1 MKLAQ
6 AVSFDTTI
14 ELGNVL
20 HKDLLK
26 QFTDSHHEVRKRRF
40 LEDLEKM
47 GTFEVEQKD
56 ERLLQEEQEKMEIL
70 QPILRYD
77 PDDLKER
84 AIALQKWEG
93 VVTEVENDVFHARL
107 LDLTDNSP
115 EEEADF
121 SVEEVSEDD
130 RKLLKLGAVFYWSLG
145 YLTTGTGQVIRT
157 SIVKFRRLPAWTETE
172 VKRAQEQAAKIRRTI
187 GWGSDEAASRAG

>member
-14 ELGNVL
+14 EMGNPL
-20 HKDLLK
+20 HKQLLK
-26 QFTDSHHEVRKRRF
+26 QFTDSHDEVRKRRF

-47 GTFEVEQKD
+47 GTFEVEQKE
-56 ERLLQEEQEKMEIL
+56 ERLPQEEMEIL

-77 PDDLKER
+77 PDEFKER
-84 AIALQKWEG
+84 AVSLQKWEG
-93 VVTEVENDVFHARL
+93 VVTEVEKDIFNARL
-107 LDLTDNSP
+107 LDLTDDNP

-121 SVEEVSEDD
+121 SIEEVSEDD
-130 RKLLKLGAVFYWSLG
+130 RKLLKPGAVFYWSLG

>member
-14 ELGNVL
+14 EMENPL
-20 HKDLLK
+20 HKQLLK
-26 QFTDSHHEVRKRRF
+26 QFTDSHDEVRKRRF

-47 GTFEVEQKD
+47 GTSEVEQKE
-56 ERLLQEEQEKMEIL
+56 ERLPQEEMEIL

-77 PDDLKER
+77 PDEFKER
-84 AIALQKWEG
+84 AVSLQKWEG
-93 VVTEVENDVFHARL
+93 VVTEVEKDIFNARL
-107 LDLTDNSP
+107 LDLTDDNP

-121 SVEEVSEDD
+121 SIEEVSEDD
-130 RKLLKLGAVFYWSLG
+130 RKLLKPGAVFYWSLG

-172 VKRAQEQAAKIRRTI
+172 LKKAQEQATKIRRTI

>member
-6 AVSFDTTI
+6 AVSFDTTKAM
-14 ELGNVL
+14 ENPL
-20 HKDLLK
+20 HKQLLK
-26 QFTDSHHEVRKRRF
+26 QFTDSHDEVRKRRF

-47 GTFEVEQKD
+47 GTFEVEQKE
-56 ERLLQEEQEKMEIL
+56 ERLPQEEMEIL

-77 PDDLKER
+77 PEEFKER
-84 AIALQKWEG
+84 AVSLQKWEG
-93 VVTEVENDVFHARL
+93 VVTEVEKDIFNARL
-107 LDLTDNSP
+107 LDLTDDNP

-121 SVEEVSEDD
+121 SIEEVSEDD
-130 RKLLKLGAVFYWSLG
+130 RKLLKPGAVFYWSLG

-172 VKRAQEQAAKIRRTI
+172 VKRAQEQAAEIRRTI

>member
-14 ELGNVL
+14 EMENPL
-20 HKDLLK
+20 HKQLLK
-26 QFTDSHHEVRKRRF
+26 QFTDSHDEVRKRRF

-47 GTFEVEQKD
+47 GTFEVEQKE
-56 ERLLQEEQEKMEIL
+56 ERLPQEEMEIL

-77 PDDLKER
+77 PDEFKER
-84 AIALQKWEG
+84 AVSLQKWEG
-93 VVTEVENDVFHARL
+93 VVTEVEKDIFNARL
-107 LDLTDNSP
+107 LDLTDDNP

-121 SVEEVSEDD
+121 SIEEVSEDD
-130 RKLLKLGAVFYWSLG
+130 RKLLKPGAVFYWSLG

>member
-14 ELGNVL
+14 EMENPL
-20 HKDLLK
+20 HKQLLK
-26 QFTDSHHEVRKRRF
+26 QFTDSHDEVRKRRF

-47 GTFEVEQKD
+47 GTFEVEQKE
-56 ERLLQEEQEKMEIL
+56 ERLPQEEMEIL

-77 PDDLKER
+77 PGEFKER
-84 AIALQKWEG
+84 AVSLQKWEG
-93 VVTEVENDVFHARL
+93 VVTEVEKDIFNARL
-107 LDLTDNSP
+107 LDLTDDNP

-121 SVEEVSEDD
+121 SIEEVSEDD
-130 RKLLKLGAVFYWSLG
+130 RKLLKPGAVFYWSLG

-172 VKRAQEQAAKIRRTI
+172 VKKAQEQAAKIRRTI
-187 GWGSDEAASRAG
+187 GWGSDEAASRSG

>member
-14 ELGNVL
+14 EMENPL
-20 HKDLLK
+20 HKQLLK
-26 QFTDSHHEVRKRRF
+26 QFTDSHDEVRKRRF

-47 GTFEVEQKD
+47 GTFEVEQKE
-56 ERLLQEEQEKMEIL
+56 ERLPQEEMEIL

-77 PDDLKER
+77 PGEFKER
-84 AIALQKWEG
+84 AVSLQKWEG
-93 VVTEVENDVFHARL
+93 VVTEVEKDIFNARL
-107 LDLTDNSP
+107 LDLTDDNP
-115 EEEADF
+115 EEETDF
-121 SVEEVSEDD
+121 SIEEVSEDD
-130 RKLLKLGAVFYWSLG
+130 RKLLKPGAVFYWSLG
-145 YLTTGTGQVIRT
+145 YLTTATGQVIRT

-172 VKRAQEQAAKIRRTI
+172 VKKAQEQAAKIRRTI